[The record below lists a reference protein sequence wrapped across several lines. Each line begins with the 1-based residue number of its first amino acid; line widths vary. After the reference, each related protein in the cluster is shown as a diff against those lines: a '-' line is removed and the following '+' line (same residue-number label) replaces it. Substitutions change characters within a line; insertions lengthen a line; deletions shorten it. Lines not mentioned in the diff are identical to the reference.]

1 MMRQSRLALADATD
15 RPPYVPALDGLRAFA
30 VMLVMWGHVPLG
42 VPGYPEWLALARG
55 VMSPGEFGVE
65 VFFVLSGFLITRILL
80 AERRRQKPVRWF
92 LLRRLLRIF
101 PIYYLLI
108 VAMAFVR
115 PGPALWW
122 CTAYLGNVYVMTNT
136 HASLL
141 PHTWSLCVEEHFYLL
156 WPIAVAFL
164 PMRWPLRLMAGV
176 VMPLAIVGAFLVC
189 HWVEPA
195 LADKIVRFGSPFR
208 FFGLGA
214 GCLLAFWEPVLRE
227 RLVRAVLLGLGLIVT
242 GIVLW
247 PVFWVLFAPEVF
259 GFGLPMHQSPT
270 FGLLYGGALAA
281 GIVLTVVSLSFAESA
296 VVRPMS
302 WWLPRSIGRISYGL
316 YLYHWPIYC
325 LVFQGGATPANLVL
339 AVGLTFAVATTSY
352 WVIERP
358 LLKLGSRF
366 R

>member
-1 MMRQSRLALADATD
+1 VADATD
-15 RPPYVPALDGLRAFA
+15 RPSYVPALDGLRAFA

-42 VPGYPEWLALARG
+42 VPGYPEWLAVGRG

-65 VFFVLSGFLITRILL
+65 IFFVLSGFLITRILL
-80 AERRRQKPVRWF
+80 AERRRQQPVRWF

-108 VAMAFVR
+108 AVMAFVQ

-122 CTAYLGNVYVMTNT
+122 CTAYLGNVYVMTHEN
-136 HASLL
+136 ASLL

-164 PMRWPLRLMAGV
+164 PVRWPLRLMAGV
-176 VMPLAIVGAFLVC
+176 VMPCGIVGAFLVC

-195 LADKIVRFGSPFR
+195 LSDKIVRFGSPFR

-214 GCLLAFWEPVLRE
+214 GCLLAFWEPTLRA
-227 RLVRAVLLGLGLIVT
+227 RLGRALLLGLGLVVT
-242 GIVLW
+242 GVLLW

-259 GFGLPMHQSPT
+259 GFGLPMRQSPT
-270 FGLLYGGALAA
+270 LGLLYSSALSA
-281 GIVLTVVSLSFAESA
+281 GIVLTVLSGSFAGSA
-296 VVRPMS
+296 LVRPMA

-316 YLYHWPIYC
+316 YLYHWPIYW
-325 LVFQGGATPANLVL
+325 LVFAGGLTPQNVAL
-339 AVGLTFAVATTSY
+339 AIGLTFAVATVSY
-352 WVIERP
+352 WLIERP